1 MFISR
6 AEKEQF
12 QNLLELIQKQ
22 IASVKNDISNQRD
35 LISHHR
41 TVISTLITQIEAIK
55 NPTKPKRTMS
65 PEGRAK
71 MSRIMKE
78 RHAKNKLEKQNA
90 TSVST
95 TSI

>member
-41 TVISTLITQIEAIK
+41 TVISTLITQLEALK
-55 NPTKPKRTMS
+55 TPTKTKRTMS

-71 MSRIMKE
+71 MSQIMKE

-90 TSVST
+90 TSVSP

>member
-41 TVISTLITQIEAIK
+41 TVISTLITQLEAIK
-55 NPTKPKRTMS
+55 TPTKPTRTMS

-90 TSVST
+90 TSVSP

>member
-22 IASVKNDISNQRD
+22 IASVKNDILNQQD
-35 LISHHR
+35 LISSHR
-41 TVISTLITQIEAIK
+41 NVISTLITQLEATK
-55 NPTKPKRTMS
+55 NSTKPKRTMS

>member
-22 IASVKNDISNQRD
+22 IASVKNDISNQQD
-35 LISHHR
+35 LISSHR
-41 TVISTLITQIEAIK
+41 TVISTLITQLEAIK